1 LPLHDPCCVAE
12 VIQPGLITT
21 KRMNV
26 EIETASELTLGET
39 VCDVLG
45 VSGRAPN
52 ADVGVDLDRQ
62 VFVDILMDCLR
73 RYT

>member
-1 LPLHDPCCVAE
+1 
-12 VIQPGLITT
+12 
-21 KRMNV
+21 MNV
-26 EIETASELTLGET
+26 EIEMTSDLTLDET

-52 ADVGVDLDRQ
+52 AGVGVDLDRQ
-62 VFVDILMDCLR
+62 AFIDILMDCLR